1 MVEMGLKNVVDS
13 WIAIGLFTLPVDI
26 AAIDWLYRENLELKL
41 LNQ

>member
-1 MVEMGLKNVVDS
+1 MVEMGLKNVADS
-13 WIAIGLFTLPVDI
+13 WIGLFTLLVDI